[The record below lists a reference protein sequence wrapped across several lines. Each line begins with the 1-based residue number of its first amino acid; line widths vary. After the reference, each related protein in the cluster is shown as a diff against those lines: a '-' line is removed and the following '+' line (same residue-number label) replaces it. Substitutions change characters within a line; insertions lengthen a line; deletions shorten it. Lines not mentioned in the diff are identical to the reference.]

1 MVESKTKLGANG
13 RIVLPAAFRRALGVA
28 EGDELVLIL
37 EDDGLRILSLSA
49 AIRRAQALVRRYV
62 PEGARLS
69 DELLADRRVEA
80 EQD

>member
-49 AIRRAQALVRRYV
+49 AIRRAQSLVRRYV